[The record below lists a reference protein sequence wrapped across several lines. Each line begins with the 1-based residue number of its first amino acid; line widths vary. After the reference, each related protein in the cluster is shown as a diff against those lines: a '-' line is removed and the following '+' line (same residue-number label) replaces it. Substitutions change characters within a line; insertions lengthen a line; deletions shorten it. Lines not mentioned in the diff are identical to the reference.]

1 MNQELEIT
9 KAKDGTTAE
18 ELRFLL
24 KEGSELIGKE
34 YLIRMNNLRVLGDA
48 SFVAEIKNSIY
59 LISYYNFEVQ
69 RPVNPPP
76 FDSPNMKIYMDKLR
90 PIFEHSETI
99 RLPIA
104 NSFWIDSVIK
114 EKVG

>member
-1 MNQELEIT
+1 MQQELEIT

-18 ELRFLL
+18 ELKLLL
-24 KEGSELIGKE
+24 KEGSDLIGNE
-34 YLIRMNNLRVLGDA
+34 YLVRMNKLRILGDA
-48 SFVAEIKNSIY
+48 SFVVEIQGSVY
-59 LISYYNFEVQ
+59 LISYYNFENK
-69 RPVNPPP
+69 RPINPTP

-90 PIFEHSETI
+90 PIFENSETI

-114 EKVG
+114 AKIG